1 MYCLSFLMANKLI
14 SISIFIRRR
23 PIKIHIHSKGPAS
36 DDKNNTKI
44 TIHFFFSDVTTRS
57 SRSTM
62 PEDDG
67 GGVALDD
74 LGDIRRV
81 CSPTAKAMGVF
92 KFNTSILNKAIESNI
107 IIAPSFSSPS
117 RDVEPAAVTSDRVSA
132 GMLTSATEKV
142 AVRSQTCML
151 CGLQGSFDNNTL
163 FCLVFS
169 VTSPLKKDGG
179 CKARCSACF

>member
-1 MYCLSFLMANKLI
+1 MANKLI
-14 SISIFIRRR
+14 F
-23 PIKIHIHSKGPAS
+23 KGPAS
-36 DDKNNTKI
+36 KKYQKQYI
-44 TIHFFFSDVTTRS
+44 FISDVTTRS

-107 IIAPSFSSPS
+107 IIAPSSFSSPS
-117 RDVEPAAVTSDRVSA
+117 GDVEPAAVTSDRVSA

-151 CGLQGSFDNNTL
+151 CGLQGSSDNK
-163 FCLVFS
+163 CPS
-169 VTSPLKKDGG
+169 VVTPHHPFLLLPSLKKDGG

>member
-1 MYCLSFLMANKLI
+1 
-14 SISIFIRRR
+14 
-23 PIKIHIHSKGPAS
+23 
-36 DDKNNTKI
+36 
-44 TIHFFFSDVTTRS
+44 
-57 SRSTM
+57 M

-117 RDVEPAAVTSDRVSA
+117 GDVEPAAVTSDRVSA

-151 CGLQGSFDNNTL
+151 CGLQGSSDNTTL
-163 FCLVFS
+163 FCLSSLFCYFPPS
-169 VTSPLKKDGG
+169 KKTAGAKHVVLLASKHSNLSNRVKIHSSCDHV
-179 CKARCSACF
+179 AYIYHACASQFVQAIFIIF

>member
-1 MYCLSFLMANKLI
+1 
-14 SISIFIRRR
+14 
-23 PIKIHIHSKGPAS
+23 
-36 DDKNNTKI
+36 
-44 TIHFFFSDVTTRS
+44 
-57 SRSTM
+57 M

-142 AVRSQTCML
+142 AGERNTSSRESLAIELQATLCML
-151 CGLQGSFDNNTL
+151 TSII
-163 FCLVFS
+163 S
-169 VTSPLKKDGG
+169 IVTS
-179 CKARCSACF
+179 

>member
-1 MYCLSFLMANKLI
+1 
-14 SISIFIRRR
+14 
-23 PIKIHIHSKGPAS
+23 
-36 DDKNNTKI
+36 
-44 TIHFFFSDVTTRS
+44 
-57 SRSTM
+57 M

-81 CSPTAKAMGVF
+81 CSPKHLERTAKAMGVF

-107 IIAPSFSSPS
+107 IIAPSSFSSPS
-117 RDVEPAAVTSDRVSA
+117 GDVEPAAVTSDRVSA

-151 CGLQGSFDNNTL
+151 CGLQGSSDCDNNTL

>member
-1 MYCLSFLMANKLI
+1 
-14 SISIFIRRR
+14 
-23 PIKIHIHSKGPAS
+23 
-36 DDKNNTKI
+36 
-44 TIHFFFSDVTTRS
+44 
-57 SRSTM
+57 M

-81 CSPTAKAMGVF
+81 CSPKHLERTAKAMGVF

-151 CGLQGSFDNNTL
+151 CGLQGSSDNTTLFCQVFSVTPPPQKRRRVQSTL
-163 FCLVFS
+163 FCLLLSIQIYPTESRYTHHATMSRIYSMHMPHSLF
-169 VTSPLKKDGG
+169 KQ
-179 CKARCSACF
+179 F

>member
-1 MYCLSFLMANKLI
+1 
-14 SISIFIRRR
+14 
-23 PIKIHIHSKGPAS
+23 
-36 DDKNNTKI
+36 
-44 TIHFFFSDVTTRS
+44 
-57 SRSTM
+57 M

-151 CGLQGSFDNNTL
+151 CGLQGSSDNNTL
-163 FCLVFS
+163 FCQVFS
-169 VTSPLKKDGG
+169 VTPPQKRRRVQSTLFCLLLSIQIYPTESRYTPHLIMLRIYIMHMPHSLFKQ
-179 CKARCSACF
+179 F

>member
-1 MYCLSFLMANKLI
+1 
-14 SISIFIRRR
+14 
-23 PIKIHIHSKGPAS
+23 
-36 DDKNNTKI
+36 
-44 TIHFFFSDVTTRS
+44 
-57 SRSTM
+57 M

-107 IIAPSFSSPS
+107 IIAPSSFSSPS
-117 RDVEPAAVTSDRVSA
+117 GDVEPAAVTSDRVSA

-151 CGLQGSFDNNTL
+151 CGLQGSSDNTTL
-163 FCLVFS
+163 FCQVFS
-169 VTSPLKKDGG
+169 VTSPPQKGRRVQSTLFCLLLSIQIYPTESRYTHHAIMLRIYIMHMPHSLFKQ
-179 CKARCSACF
+179 F

>member
-1 MYCLSFLMANKLI
+1 MANKLI
-14 SISIFIRRR
+14 FSNLSSEDVDRR
-23 PIKIHIHSKGPAS
+23 AS
-36 DDKNNTKI
+36 DKKKTKLKLQYI
-44 TIHFFFSDVTTRS
+44 FFSDVTTRS

-151 CGLQGSFDNNTL
+151 CGLQGSSDNNTL